1 LHTDTLGVFLDF
13 DENKAAFFM
22 NRERVT
28 KYFKIYSGTTTVFF
42 FFSAGCQSPPPC
54 HLLVAGTDAAL

>member
-1 LHTDTLGVFLDF
+1 MTPLTGRPCVVHTDTLGVFLDF

-28 KYFKIYSGTTTVFF
+28 KYFKIYSGTTT
-42 FFSAGCQSPPPC
+42 
-54 HLLVAGTDAAL
+54 TAAVSLTGSGH